1 MCTYTRVV
9 ESGFHGNRSL
19 LAGRD
24 AFNKYL
30 PWSGDGP
37 PAFHPRYKCAYSSPV
52 PTRAVVVCARTPSR
66 PCHRNS
72 PATFPRRVVAALNHL
87 SSPHLSLFSLL
98 LHSALSLSPLRS
110 FRHLPAATIHA
121 NRRWWSRRR
130 WCGVAPRMRV
140 LFHRCVASCSGEGER
155 EASKGWQETEE
166 KGGKGGGGGG
176 RGGRSRGEERRRQR
190 QWSVQVCTRANFE
203 GGMREGGGTVIHRY
217 AFQRRSFTTVGKW
230 KEGKEDDAEKR
241 AEKRVHEGS
250 RGASTRRRRRGGRG
264 RERGSGLVNDAGDSS
279 SKC

>member
-190 QWSVQVCTRANFE
+190 QWSVHTCKFRGWNARRWWDGDTSVCISAAE
-203 GGMREGGGTVIHRY
+203 LHHG
-217 AFQRRSFTTVGKW
+217 W
-230 KEGKEDDAEKR
+230 KVE
-241 AEKRVHEGS
+241 
-250 RGASTRRRRRGGRG
+250 G
-264 RERGSGLVNDAGDSS
+264 RERGRRGKKGGEASARG
-279 SKC
+279 K